1 MIGITSWY
9 LVSYMYEWIYSCIK
23 LGSVV
28 VEEEEEEEE
37 EVGPAQTEAHMGG
50 TSEEEIMNMDQGED
64 DKNMETGSHVNGS

>member
-1 MIGITSWY
+1 MSWY
-9 LVSYMYEWIYSCIK
+9 LVIYMYEWIYSCIK